1 MELDFLVVSFL
12 QDIVDVL
19 VEDFTSREI
28 SVASRLP
35 LERKESNSLNVE
47 TSIKEP
53 PQKKMKLDRDKVFP
67 GSLSL
72 DECVC
77 AYNALRG
84 VLESKPPLPRFWH
97 LLEKRKGFL
106 DFVLYVSCGHTVGYY
121 DTMDAIY
128 HSYLHA
134 SR

>member
-1 MELDFLVVSFL
+1 MELDFLVVPFL

-19 VEDFTSREI
+19 VEDFTSRDI

-53 PQKKMKLDRDKVFP
+53 PQKKMKLENVFP

-97 LLEKRKGFL
+97 LLEKRKDFL
-106 DFVLYVSCGHTVGYY
+106 DFVLYVSCG
-121 DTMDAIY
+121 
-128 HSYLHA
+128 
-134 SR
+134 